1 VSSHT
6 NVRPVVRLANRKVC
20 VEGYRIDDYDS
31 TSYLARE
38 IRMYYRWLRQ
48 GGVTRWT
55 ARAVISGLLMMQT
68 RIERSDDD

>member
-1 VSSHT
+1 
-6 NVRPVVRLANRKVC
+6 